1 MGKCWPRKNFT
12 RYFVDEYG
20 SVSGADN
27 MKKEI
32 LKRGPIGKKTS
43 SSTFSSYTLTAV

>member
-32 LKRGPIGKKTS
+32 LKRGPIGKKRVLVLFLRTH
-43 SSTFSSYTLTAV
+43 